1 MQQPTIHLTKFF
13 FSWFRICGKFEKLP
27 RSAQFFCFLLL
38 DSWVLGF
45 RLSLLLV
52 GFLDSAC
59 DHCTGAS
66 VAVAVCLVQPLAAWG

>member
-1 MQQPTIHLTKFF
+1 LVSNLRKI
-13 FSWFRICGKFEKLP
+13 ENLP
-27 RSAQFFCFLLL
+27 RYAQLFCFLLL

-45 RLSLLLV
+45 HLSLLLV
-52 GFLDSAC
+52 SLLDSAC